1 MKALSAR
8 NDDPMGAS
16 RPWDKDRDGFVLSD
30 GAAVLILESE
40 EHAKNDAKILAEIS
54 GYVLRCLS
62 HDPARTNWKWCND
75 RNGERCSK
83 CEY

>member
-1 MKALSAR
+1 MIQTGQVDFVAGGAEKGSDLLGIGGFSAMKALSAR

-40 EHAKNDAKILAEIS
+40 EHAKIEMLKF
-54 GYVLRCLS
+54 
-62 HDPARTNWKWCND
+62 
-75 RNGERCSK
+75 
-83 CEY
+83 